1 MANKY
6 SFDAEIIAKNQ
17 LEVFK
22 IALEDSKND
31 LKEIE
36 AGSEAIS
43 KEIASID
50 FEILKLVTENNAD
63 IEFLQGLYGARLAT
77 AADLASYNATYADP
91 EGFDPPDPNT
101 SGTARLFN
109 PNVAWPSGI
118 VATTITVETESVDD
132 DGENVGFSTSGDSY
146 VIAPRSCEIE
156 LNENDHGQNVIID
169 DEGNEGIILV
179 CPVNNQEARGQ
190 EYFLEKKKFMAR
202 GYDFESSKVGFG
214 ITVVEIEITNSSL
227 GVGTVSY
234 FEKERVFLDLGVN
247 SNGQNF
253 TYDGET
259 YSADISPGSSQHTNT
274 ISPVL
279 TRIQERE
286 EIIRNYVGFANTAR
300 TVREPEDW
308 KILFTKKSIEDIEND
323 VEKYEEILDNQK
335 DNIRNLTDGATGE
348 YSANLLEEID
358 TINEGILTLSITED
372 QNYTRSYL
380 IDRNFEGRDS
390 RATGV
395 ILDFISSVPNLSI
408 TIRYRSTNK
417 KVFKRDETIEFEF
430 IEGDQLET
438 QQVFIPDDDNRISDV
453 DLQVD
458 PETGE
463 ILTDEDGNFI
473 DLDGNPINADSF
485 RPTTS
490 SISRVG
496 ISTAGIIQVQ
506 LFEGD
511 YVTRTSGSIVI
522 TDSSGSQSTFSEA
535 VAQIR
540 NIKTGSISTTNIGT
554 GVTISD
560 YEFPTVFGPGISTI
574 LSLKI
579 NKLHRFNNT
588 SAIGFSSRPF
598 NEIYANRFIGI
609 FSGSVRGD
617 ASKIR
622 VSAANTTENVYP
634 TFSIGA
640 SSSGISSTF
649 LRVDPNNIFYNPNR
663 NELTAGKFIGLGS
676 FSNLSAD
683 TIVSE
688 NIVGVFSGTLVGGAS
703 SLRVFDGG
711 NLNLINYPVF
721 TEQIGES
728 VARIDQTDLYFRP
741 DVGELYARKLI
752 GIGSF
757 SNIDVAGIATVDSL
771 VISNNLSASGI
782 LTIGSDLNIGR
793 NLTVSGV
800 STFVGNVTFEGGT
813 INLGNADTDDINV
826 SGEFISDLTPNANN
840 NVDLGSSSKQWKNL
854 YLSGNASVLSLNVSG
869 ITTINSLNITSDLSA
884 TGILTI
890 GSNLN
895 VGGDITAS
903 SDLLVSG
910 FTNLNTLNVTGVST
924 FGSNLDINSNVDI
937 SSNLDVN
944 GNTETG
950 TLNVISTGTIPF
962 LTSVNINNS
971 GIITSPTIRSTN
983 IRVTGVSTLTTLKST
998 TGTINN
1004 LDSNKIYSDQILTGI
1019 ITSRVAI
1026 STESYFESLLIDDY
1040 SLISNGFSNINPTT
1054 DVITIN
1060 IDPLGRKFNTGDL
1073 VKYISDGNGTIG
1085 GLVNGSSYYV
1095 QVQSKTSIKLYSDSS
1110 FTSLVEITKAPQTG
1124 IHTFTKEV
1132 GISTI
1137 KNLKSTQSTINN
1149 LISDDIN
1156 VGFLTSREIYAG
1168 LGTFNKLRVEGPN
1181 NVRTLSLTNFLYD
1194 NNTGISTVVVDGSHE
1209 LIPGQKIRLSG
1220 IAMTCDSYRAS
1231 IASTI
1236 AVTNFEYA
1244 ASTGIS
1250 TITLERNHGL
1260 GVGRLFSL
1268 FDLSFTCSSEH
1279 AGVTTTIFP
1288 DGTRDNYYEVL
1299 SVPSDNKITTKV
1311 GISTIIHNYD
1321 SGGFLQVGITTNIFP
1336 DGTQGFEFVVS
1347 KVTGITSFTTNVGV
1361 SSFTHTYLSGGKL
1374 EIGVNPKYFLPVQDG
1389 NSGQTIVTD
1398 GAGNLTF
1405 GSADR
1410 YGGNRIYVS
1419 KAFGNDI
1426 NDGKTAP
1433 VRTLRKACQLASAES
1448 YQDNVTIF
1456 MASGDYEEDNPI
1468 IVTDNVSIFGDN
1480 LRRVILRPK
1489 NPNKDFLRVRNGA
1502 YVNGLV
1508 FKDAVRFP
1516 AITGAREDILR
1527 KAGEYAKIL
1536 VNGETGTATTYRS
1549 ILPVTSPTVSLGSTS
1564 TINDRIDSLIQLTI
1578 TSISNEKTV
1587 PPVSSEGNSDQE
1599 YEDAGLLILNNIGSN
1614 KLVAGS
1620 KYIPGNSV
1628 GWATD
1633 VSGGNYTL
1641 EDITEFEEEVYGIL
1655 NGIQKDLRYG
1665 GVVGNEYTMEEIR
1678 NLIVG
1683 SPIFTFDFAI
1693 AFDDPFD
1700 LSVSREGY
1708 VGLSSSRPRIT
1719 LSPYIQNCSIISF
1732 LGANGVNVDGSKIV
1746 LDNIPLV
1753 PEEAENPV
1761 VGDIPDQG
1769 KSMVANAFTMISFGG
1784 IGWKCSNAG
1793 YAQIVSCFQI
1803 FCEIGSYCQSGGYLS
1818 ITNSATNFGLYAL
1831 RSTGFR
1837 RKSFEF
1843 DRGFVFNTGT
1853 RSEAQTLTVGNL
1865 QRSDQ
1870 ELYVMKFVRASTNQ
1884 DETSNFKSTGITTE
1898 VSGPAGIN
1906 TFNSTIFIGAAGTQ
1920 FSDGDPVIYTSPT
1933 IPIPGIINDTTYFIT
1948 ISGIGNTTAKLFF
1961 DEALQNRV
1969 LFTGG
1974 VSPSGIH
1981 TFFKSN
1987 EEFFVNEIFEKNST
2001 YQDLTL
2007 TDSIGLGVT
2016 FVIGQNI
2023 TQTRSDGL
2031 AAVGFAATFTDTILT
2046 VSVENSTDS
2055 AGSPARNLFQ
2065 NSAAGGGVIFDTN
2078 NTSSEILSEESRVDL
2093 NTISFVVGST
2103 IPGNEI
2109 SGITGLPR
2117 IYKCHLHRPSIVN
2130 SSSHTW
2136 EYAGSG
2142 TDYNALPEN
2151 GGQGSVAFE
2160 QLSENGGRVFT
2171 SGTNELGDFKIG
2183 DFITA
2188 FNRTG
2193 EIQFNNRVTIG
2204 QLDAL
2209 ELSLSSGIR
2218 ITEISASQELGTDEI
2233 GGPKNE
2239 RLITQLAIYSYI
2251 QNHLGDFVDATT
2263 STAAIPN
2270 SVAQLDS
2277 QGKLNEDMIPPTV
2290 RFNNVFNTNVA
2301 GGRTDFCNDIPAIE
2315 ILKSD
2320 IVTEDTGITTTNYTL
2335 VFENE
2340 GQFLRLSDN
2349 TRNYKFNNN
2358 DIVRASQSDAVG
2370 IVTVPTHVSYG
2381 TTGLV
2386 KGTLQ
2391 SISIG
2396 VGGTGYSVSGIYSG
2410 VQLISKT
2417 GIGTGAEADITV
2429 NNGSIENV
2437 NLRRGGRYY
2446 VTGDILS
2453 LNDADVGGTNI
2464 GFTSCVF
2471 TAGTVH
2477 TRLYVDLIENK
2488 QQFLAS
2494 QNVPDFIAD
2503 SDSVS
2508 ISTSF
2513 SSIYSETFDP
2523 RSVGIGGSIF
2533 FSSNSILLPPDHQFK
2548 DGDPVIYEVTGGLV
2562 VSQLVNRVSYFI
2574 KTVGVSSVQLCQNY
2588 DGTQIIPLDASGTGT
2603 HTLKRV
2609 GVNTSK
2615 NTIVFT
2621 NHGFTTGNSIRL
2633 LGSDV
2638 PSGLAPGGYY
2648 FLGSVTTNS
2657 FTLHDVRQD
2666 ALTSSN
2672 GATFN
2677 EKNLIDS
2684 GSGIGTFREQNV
2696 TFVDTINTSSNN
2708 AANFSI
2714 LVTSADI
2721 DASSII
2727 SGIVNP
2733 ARLATGSPSNLTFL
2747 RGDSNWARATQT
2759 IVVDSTEEEALRISV
2774 PTGKPGGIQVGS
2786 GVNTC
2791 FGNLAL
2797 TIAGVTTTGIGV
2809 SSFSTKGVGRFQ
2821 VKNGAS
2827 VGPFGISTEGSYVT
2841 LKSTNGDQNDNGI
2854 DAKTFGG
2861 VQLSAVVN
2869 LTSTTVGAQNYTRG
2883 ILQSQNGGTSSDN
2896 SGATQGEILIC
2907 SGGGVFQATDNPQ
2920 IQGGVGIGYF
2930 SNLVASGVQKL
2941 IDLDQKVSV
2950 DAFET
2955 ADVTLNVPVEI
2966 YSFDK
2971 TVFRSGKFVIQITDN
2986 AANEYHTTECIVI
2999 HDGTD
3004 AYISEYGSIFTGSE
3018 LATFDVDVD
3027 TDNIRILATPASV
3040 NSTTFKIHASSLI
3053 RV

>member
-6 SFDAEIIAKNQ
+6 SFDAEIIAKGRLKEYQSALDYSKNELNQ
-17 LEVFK
+17 LR
-22 IALEDSKND
+22 S
-31 LKEIE
+31 
-36 AGSEAIS
+36 GTEAIS
-43 KEIASID
+43 KEIASVD
-50 FEILKLVTENNAD
+50 YEILKLVTANNND
-63 IEFLQGLYGARLAT
+63 IDFLKGLYDARLA
-77 AADLASYNATYADP
+77 NATTLSNFNTYYEDDN
-91 EGFDPPDPNT
+91 GFVSINPTTSIQGQTFNT
-101 SGTARLFN
+101 
-109 PNVAWPSGI
+109 NVAWPSGI
-118 VATTITVETESVDD
+118 VGGYADNTTETVDD
-132 DGENVGFSTSGDSY
+132 DGETGTTTVTGTVW
-146 VIAPRSCEIE
+146 VIGPRPCSIE
-156 LNENDHGQNVIID
+156 LNVKDHW
-169 DEGNEGIILV
+169 DERTYTKDGDGDQIELLV
-179 CPVNNQEARGQ
+179 CPTDKQNPHDA
-190 EYFLEKKKFMAR
+190 EYVLNKKVFTAR
-202 GYDFESSKVGFG
+202 GYNIEESIKEPG
-214 ITVVEIEITNSSL
+214 VVLSEVELTNSTL

-234 FEKERVFLDLGVN
+234 LVNEKVFLDEGVN
-247 SNGQNF
+247 SNNSSF
-253 TYDGET
+253 SYDGDT
-259 YSADISPGSSQHTNT
+259 YSANISEGSSQYNSV
-274 ISPVL
+274 IKPVL
-279 TRIQERE
+279 DKISERQS
-286 EIIRNYVGFANTAR
+286 IIDDYLAFANAAR
-300 TVREPEDW
+300 TAREPEDW
-308 KILFTKKSIEDIEND
+308 RELFTRKSINDLEND
-323 VEKYEEILDNQK
+323 IDRWEDYLDEYN
-335 DNIRNLTDGATGE
+335 DSIRDLTDGATGE
-348 YSANLLEEID
+348 YSGNLLEEID
-358 TINEGILTLSITED
+358 AINEGELTLSITKN
-372 QNYTRSYL
+372 QNYTKKYL
-380 IDRNFEGRDS
+380 KDRNFTGRDS
-390 RATGV
+390 KATGV
-395 ILDFISSVPNLSI
+395 IIEFINKVKNESI

-417 KVFKRDETIEFEF
+417 RVFKKDEIIEFEF
-430 IEGDQLET
+430 IEGDTLKSQEIFSPDQEIFDLE
-438 QQVFIPDDDNRISDV
+438 
-453 DLQVD
+453 LQVD
-458 PETGE
+458 EETGE
-463 ILTDEDGNFI
+463 VIVDENGNFLDTDGNVVKPNS
-473 DLDGNPINADSF
+473 LNPKKS
-485 RPTTS
+485 TVS
-490 SISRVG
+490 SVG
-496 ISTAGIIQVQ
+496 ISTAGIKQIK

-511 YVTRTSGSIVI
+511 YATKTSGSIVI
-522 TDSSGSQSTFSEA
+522 TDSSGSQSTYTEA

-540 NIKTGSISTTNIGT
+540 NIKSGSISTTNIGT
-554 GVTISD
+554 GVTIYD
-560 YEFPTVFGPGISTI
+560 YEFPVTNEPGITTIISLEVNELTRYAEFSTIGISTE
-574 LSLKI
+574 
-579 NKLHRFNNT
+579 
-588 SAIGFSSRPF
+588 PF
-598 NEIYANRFIGI
+598 DKIYAKRFVGI
-609 FSGSVRGD
+609 FSGSLDGD
-617 ASKIR
+617 ASKVR
-622 VSAANTTENVYP
+622 VSAANTIDNVYP

-649 LRVDPNNIFYNPNR
+649 LRVDPNDIYYNPNR

-676 FSNLSAD
+676 FSTLTAN

-688 NIVGVFSGTLVGGAS
+688 NITGNFSGSLSGGAADLAVS
-703 SLRVFDGG
+703 VFPVIESGTKQ
-711 NLNLINYPVF
+711 YPIFVRDVG
-721 TEQIGES
+721 TNP
-728 VARIDQTDLYFRP
+728 ARLDKADLYYRP
-741 DVGELYARKLI
+741 DSGELYARKLV
-752 GIGSF
+752 GIGSL
-757 SNIDVAGIATVDSL
+757 SKLDVSGIATVSSL
-771 VISNNLSASGI
+771 IITNDISASGI

-826 SGEFISDLTPNANN
+826 SGEFISDLTPNTNN
-840 NVDLGSSSKQWKNL
+840 DVDLGSSSKKWRNL

-903 SDLLVSG
+903 SDLTVSG
-910 FTNLNTLNVTGVST
+910 YTNLNTLNVSGVST
-924 FGSNLDINSNVDI
+924 FVGNLDINSNVDI
-937 SSNLDVN
+937 STNLDVN
-944 GNTETG
+944 GNIETT
-950 TLNVISTGTIPF
+950 TLNVVSISTLPYI
-962 LTSVNINNS
+962 TSTNINNS
-971 GIITSPTIRSTN
+971 GILTAPTIRGTN
-983 IRVTGVSTLTTLKST
+983 IRATGVSTFATLRST
-998 TGTINN
+998 TGTVNN
-1004 LDSNKIYSDQILTGI
+1004 LTSDKIYSDQILTGI
-1019 ITSRVAI
+1019 ITTRVAI
-1026 STESYFESLLIDDY
+1026 SSESYIESLLIDDY
-1040 SLISNGFSNINPTT
+1040 SLTSNGLSDVNQST
-1054 DVITIN
+1054 DVITISL
-1060 IDPLGRKFNTGDL
+1060 DSLGRGFNDGEL
-1073 VKYISDGNGTIG
+1073 VKYVADSSGTIG
-1085 GLVNGSSYYV
+1085 GLTNGNSYYV
-1095 QVQSKTSIKLYSDSS
+1095 QIQSRTGIKLFSDSS
-1110 FTSLVEITKAPQTG
+1110 LSTLVEVTPALQTG

-1137 KNLKSTQSTINN
+1137 KNFKSTTATITD
-1149 LISDDIN
+1149 LTSDDIT
-1156 VGFLTSREIYAG
+1156 VGFITATQIYSG
-1168 LGTFNKLRVEGPN
+1168 LGTFNRLRVEGPN
-1181 NVRTLSLTNFLYD
+1181 NVTVLNLTNFLYD
-1194 NNTGISTVVVDGSHE
+1194 NNTGISTVVVDGSHG
-1209 LIPGQKIRLSG
+1209 LIPGQKFRLSG

-1236 AVTNFEYA
+1236 GITDFTYVP
-1244 ASTGIS
+1244 STGIS
-1250 TITLERNHGL
+1250 TITLASNHGL
-1260 GVGRLFSL
+1260 TVGKLFSL
-1268 FDLSFTCSSEH
+1268 FDIEFTLS
-1279 AGVTTTIFP
+1279 GGPGITTLP
-1288 DGTRDNYYEVL
+1288 DGTRGNYYEVTG
-1299 SVPSDNKITTKV
+1299 VPASNKITTNFD
-1311 GISTIIHNYD
+1311 IPNNIDTYD
-1321 SGGFLQVGITTNIFP
+1321 SGGYLQVGITTNIFP

-1361 SSFTHTYLSGGKL
+1361 STFAHTYVSGGKL
-1374 EIGVNPKYFLPVQDG
+1374 EIGVNPRYFLPTSDG
-1389 NSGQTIVTD
+1389 SSGQTIVTD
-1398 GAGNLTF
+1398 GAGNLSF

-1419 KAFGNDI
+1419 KAFGSDI

-1433 VRTLRKACQLASAES
+1433 VRTLKKACQLASAES
-1448 YQDNVTIF
+1448 YEDNVTIF

-1489 NPNKDFLRVRNGA
+1489 NANKDFLRVRNGA

-1516 AITGAREDILR
+1516 AIAGAREDIIR

-1536 VNGETGTATTYRS
+1536 INGETGAATTYRS
-1549 ILPVTSPTVSLGSTS
+1549 ITPVTTPTISVGSTS
-1564 TINDRIDSLIQLTI
+1564 SINNRIDSLIQLTI
-1578 TSISNEKTV
+1578 TSISNEKTA
-1587 PPVSSEGNSDQE
+1587 PPVASEGNSDGE
-1599 YEDAGLLILNNIGSN
+1599 FEDAGQLILSNIGST
-1614 KLVAGS
+1614 KSVAGT
-1620 KYIPGNSV
+1620 KYIPGNTV

-1633 VSGGNYTL
+1633 TDGGDYTL

-1665 GVVGNEYTMEEIR
+1665 GVIGNEYTMEEIR

-1683 SPIFTFDFAI
+1683 SPIFTFDFAV

-1700 LSVSREGY
+1700 LTVSREGY
-1708 VGLSSSRPRIT
+1708 VGLSSTRPRIT

-1746 LDNIPLV
+1746 LDNVPLV
-1753 PEEAENPV
+1753 PEEAENPAI
-1761 VGDIPDQG
+1761 GDIPDQG

-1837 RKSFEF
+1837 RTSFEF
-1843 DRGFVFNTGT
+1843 DRGFIFNSGT
-1853 RSEAQTLTVGNL
+1853 RGETQTLTVGNL

-1898 VSGPAGIN
+1898 VSGPTGIN
-1906 TFNSTIFIGAAGTQ
+1906 TTNSTLFIGAAGTQ
-1920 FSDGDPVIYTSPT
+1920 FSDGDPVIYTAPT
-1933 IPIPGIINDTTYFIT
+1933 NPIPGIINDTTYFIT
-1948 ISGIGNTTAKLFF
+1948 ISGVGDTTAKLFF

-1969 LFTGG
+1969 FFTGS
-1974 VSPSGIH
+1974 VAPSGIH

-2007 TDSIGLGVT
+2007 TDSIGVGVT

-2031 AAVGFAATFTDTILT
+2031 TAVGFAATFTSTVLT
-2046 VSVENSTDS
+2046 VSVEQSTDA
-2055 AGSPARNLFQ
+2055 AGSVARNLFQ
-2065 NSAAGGGVIFDTN
+2065 TQGAGGGVIYDTN
-2078 NTSSEILSEESRVDL
+2078 NTTSLINSVESRIDL
-2093 NTISFVVGST
+2093 STISFTVGST
-2103 IPGNEI
+2103 IEGNEI

-2117 IYKCHLHRPSIVN
+2117 VYKCHLHRPSIVN

-2151 GGQGSVAFE
+2151 GGQGNVAFE

-2239 RLITQLAIYSYI
+2239 RLITQLATYSYI
-2251 QNHLGDFVDATT
+2251 QNHLGDFIDAST

-2270 SVAQLDS
+2270 AVAQLDS

-2290 RFNNVFNTNVA
+2290 RFNNVFDTNVA
-2301 GGRTDFCNDIPAIE
+2301 GGRTDFCNDIPAVE
-2315 ILKSD
+2315 VLKSD

-2335 VFENE
+2335 IFENE
-2340 GQFLRLSDN
+2340 SQFLQLSDN
-2349 TRNYKFNNN
+2349 TRDYKFNNG
-2358 DIVRASQSDAVG
+2358 DTVRASQNQAIG
-2370 IVTVPTHVSYG
+2370 IVTTPTHVSYG

-2391 SISIG
+2391 SVTVS
-2396 VGGTGYSVSGIYSG
+2396 VGGTGYSVAGIYSG
-2410 VQLISKT
+2410 VQLIATS
-2417 GIGTGAEADITV
+2417 GIGTSAEADITV
-2429 NNGSIENV
+2429 SGGSITNV

-2446 VTGDILS
+2446 TGGDTLTVTS
-2453 LNDADVGGTNI
+2453 SDVGGVDI
-2464 GFTSCVF
+2464 GFSSCRF
-2471 TAGTVH
+2471 TVGTVH
-2477 TRLYVDLIENK
+2477 TRLYVDLTENK

-2503 SDSVS
+2503 SGSVS

-2513 SSIYSETFDP
+2513 SEVYSKTFDP

-2533 FSSNSILLPPDHQFK
+2533 FSDNAILLPPDHQFK
-2548 DGDPVIYEVTGGLV
+2548 TGDPVIYEVTGGLV
-2562 VSQLVNRVSYFI
+2562 VSQLVNTTTYFI

-2588 DGTQIIPLDASGTGT
+2588 DGTQVIPLDSSGTGT

-2615 NTIVFT
+2615 NAIVFT
-2621 NHGFTTGNSIRL
+2621 DHGFSTGNSIRL
-2633 LGSDV
+2633 TGTDV
-2638 PSGLAPGGYY
+2638 PDGLISGNYY

-2666 ALTSSN
+2666 ALTSVN
-2672 GATFN
+2672 GSTFN
-2677 EKNLIDS
+2677 EKTLSDS
-2684 GSGIGTFREQNV
+2684 GSGIGTFKEQNV

-2708 AANFSI
+2708 AANFSV

-2733 ARLATGSPSNLTFL
+2733 ARLASGSPSNTTFL
-2747 RGDSNWARATQT
+2747 RGDSSWARATQT
-2759 IVVDSTEEEALRISV
+2759 LIVDSTEEEALQISV
-2774 PTGKPGGIQVGS
+2774 PAGKPGGIQVGS
-2786 GVNTC
+2786 GINTC
-2791 FGNLAL
+2791 FGNLKL

-2809 SSFSTKGVGRFQ
+2809 SAFSTKGVGRFQ

-2827 VGPFGISTEGSYVT
+2827 AGPFGITTEGSYVT
-2841 LKSTNGDQNDNGI
+2841 LRSTNGDQNDNGI

-2869 LTSTTVGAQNYTRG
+2869 LTSTTVGAQNHTRG

-2896 SGATQGEILIC
+2896 SGGTQGEVLIC
-2907 SGGGVFQATDNPQ
+2907 SGGGVFQTTEYPQ

-2930 SNLVASGVQKL
+2930 SNLVSSGVQKF
-2941 IDLDQKVSV
+2941 IDLDQKVSI

-2955 ADVTLNVPVEI
+2955 ADVTLNTATEI

-2971 TVFRSGKFVIQITDN
+2971 TIFRSAKLVIQITDN
-2986 AANEYHTTECIVI
+2986 AANEYHTTECIII
-2999 HDGTD
+2999 HDGSD
-3004 AYISEYGSIFTGSE
+3004 AYITEYGSIFTGSE
-3018 LATFDVDVD
+3018 LATIDADISGDDV
-3027 TDNIRILATPASV
+3027 RIMATPASV
-3040 NSTTFKIHASSLI
+3040 NSTTFKIHASSLV
-3053 RV
+3053 RL